1 MYFQLYETHGN
12 CFAYALYF
20 SYIITGKGPS
30 ILLVNISDLIEEKV
44 FRRNKYM
51 KVKSDKRIKQL
62 AYKCFVYNDFNIV
75 KWLCKLITS
84 NPFLIRIYET
94 EWNSTEDQDKTD
106 HGIPL
111 IKSYTFKIYFSQFE
125 KLLKDI
131 KNTYRM
137 TYDQI
142 TNWDKEVINSDPH
155 INSGIEGSHE
165 IDEYD
170 YELTPSELS
179 QQNKMGGNKRKKSNK
194 SNKRKKTVKR
204 KHTRQIK
211 K

>member
-1 MYFQLYETHGN
+1 MR
-12 CFAYALYF
+12 
-20 SYIITGKGPS
+20 KG
-30 ILLVNISDLIEEKV
+30 V
-44 FRRNKYM
+44 
-51 KVKSDKRIKQL
+51 
-62 AYKCFVYNDFNIV
+62 
-75 KWLCKLITS
+75 
-84 NPFLIRIYET
+84 
-94 EWNSTEDQDKTD
+94 
-106 HGIPL
+106 
-111 IKSYTFKIYFSQFE
+111 
-125 KLLKDI
+125 KDI